1 MAIIGHCCKENI
13 LHTTKNLNK
22 TNLGEAACMSN
33 VLYLCLDVDQHLW
46 DCGSA
51 YTDINKAEVGK
62 KEVHGGGEVGVRDDR
77 QDDEQVS
84 QDSNQVHGQ
93 EQTEE
98 EGL

>member
-1 MAIIGHCCKENI
+1 
-13 LHTTKNLNK
+13 
-22 TNLGEAACMSN
+22 MSDA
-33 VLYLCLDVDQHLW
+33 LYLCLVVDQHLW

-51 YTDINKAEVGK
+51 YTGINKGELGK
-62 KEVHGGGEVGVRDDR
+62 KELHAGVEVRVRDDS

-84 QDSNQVHGQ
+84 QDSDQVHGQ